1 MSETAH
7 MSGGLRSARGVTGA
21 NQRVP
26 LQLSA
31 RQNRLIEAG
40 AVNISG
46 HLQGHHRVGGGV
58 GEDYD
63 EDQEGGRP
71 VDPTNTV
78 PGGLNYY
85 NH

>member
-1 MSETAH
+1 MSETAY
-7 MSGGLRSARGVTGA
+7 MSGGLRSARGITGA

-46 HLQGHHRVGGGV
+46 HLYGHNRGDGGV